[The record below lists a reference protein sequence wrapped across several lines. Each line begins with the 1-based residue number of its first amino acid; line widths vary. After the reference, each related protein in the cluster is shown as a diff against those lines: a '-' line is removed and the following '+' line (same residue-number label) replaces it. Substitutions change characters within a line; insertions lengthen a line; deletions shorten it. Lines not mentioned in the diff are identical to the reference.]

1 MENQEQGRRRRRRQA
16 ADEARPGQQQAFP
29 SGSMRGFVPPAQA
42 QPGPGGSAGQ
52 APQQAFYTGQ
62 PDPRYY
68 PARTQGYYQPPAQPV
83 RPAPKP
89 KRSRRLLWLIVPLI
103 ALMVVLG
110 INAYR
115 AEEKRA
121 DAERYRQQV
130 HAKTDPYD
138 SVFCPGVYVDGI
150 HLGGMS
156 PQEAMDAVE
165 ARIRQNSGSWSVR
178 LTYGSNYKDIT
189 AGMMNFTT
197 DVGGVL
203 QEAWNRGHTGD
214 TEQRYNDM
222 LLLEQEPY
230 YGYTAKPSGDTR
242 VIDGVLETVKRL
254 VDKPPKDAR
263 MIGINK
269 DNISDPFVYEEEEY
283 GLSLDIEPLRQK
295 LYQMVSVMESGT
307 LEIVPDRVKPAVC
320 KADLTGRYSLR
331 ASAWTKI
338 STSSDENRN
347 NNIRHALQDFV
358 NGYRLEPGQAF
369 SFNKVVGERT
379 EARGFFPAD
388 EIVSGE
394 MVEGYGGGVC
404 QASTTLFQ
412 AAVCAGLQ
420 IVTRQPH
427 SEKVRYT
434 ELGLDATV
442 YLSKNRNKDLVFKNN
457 TDSDIYIF
465 AVVEKD
471 PTEKKKNRLRA
482 RVDIYGAD
490 MGDVEYEMKSVIV
503 ETVDPPAA
511 EIRKDKKGQY
521 VTYKDEQYLY
531 SEAQP
536 GYKVNVYL
544 TEKRSRQEI
553 WLYTDEYPAK
563 RAVYYEGVKNR

>member
-1 MENQEQGRRRRRRQA
+1 MENQEQGRRRRCRQA
-16 ADEARPGQQQAFP
+16 SEEVLPGQQAFP
-29 SGSMRGFVPPAQA
+29 SGSMRGYVPPAQA

-52 APQQAFYTGQ
+52 IPQQAYYAGRQ
-62 PDPRYY
+62 PDPQYY
-68 PARTQGYYQPPAQPV
+68 PARAQGFYQPPAQPV
-83 RPAPKP
+83 QPAPKP
-89 KRSRRLLWLIVPLI
+89 KRSGRLLWLIVPLI
-103 ALMVVLG
+103 ALMAVLG

-121 DAERYRQQV
+121 DAERYQQQI

-138 SVFCPGVYVDGI
+138 GVFCPGIYVDGI

-165 ARIRQNSGSWSVR
+165 AQIRQNSGSWSVR
-178 LTYGSNYKDIT
+178 LTYGANYKDIT
-189 AGMMNFTT
+189 AEMMNFTT

-203 QEAWNRGHTGD
+203 QEAWNLGHTGD

-222 LLLEQEPY
+222 LRLEQEPY

-242 VIDGVLETVKRL
+242 VIDGVLATVKRL
-254 VDKPPKDAR
+254 VDKPAKDAR

-295 LYQMVSVMESGT
+295 LYQMVSVMESGI
-307 LEIVPDRVKPAVC
+307 LEIVPDRIRPAVC

-358 NGYRLEPGQAF
+358 NGYRLEPGQTF

-442 YLSKNRNKDLVFKNN
+442 YLSKNRNKDLVFKNS

-465 AVVEKD
+465 AVVERD

-490 MGDVEYEMKSVIV
+490 MGDAEYEMKSVIV